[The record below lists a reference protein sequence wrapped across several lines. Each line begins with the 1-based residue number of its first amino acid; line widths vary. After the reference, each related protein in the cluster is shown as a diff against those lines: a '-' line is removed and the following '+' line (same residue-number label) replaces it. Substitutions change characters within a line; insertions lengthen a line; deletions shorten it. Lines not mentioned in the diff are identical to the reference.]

1 MGVSPVDFLT
11 RYSFRCPRRSRTLL
25 CANAGLGSGLSLHH
39 IAELV
44 CKLGAARLVSTLP
57 GIFQPGLAR
66 DCHLT
71 GFPDFEQFYI
81 GGFPREHSSCLV

>member
-1 MGVSPVDFLT
+1 MGLRPVDFLT
-11 RYSFRCPRRSRTLL
+11 RYSFRCPQTLV
-25 CANAGLGSGLSLHH
+25 CGLESGLSLHH

-44 CKLGAARLVSTLP
+44 CNLGAARLVSTP
-57 GIFQPGLAR
+57 SRPVKIFLPGLAR

-81 GGFPREHSSCLV
+81 GGFPHKHSSLV